1 MKRMIQRFGLTKS
14 ASSAHLKDGTES
26 AKSNDW
32 ADAPSYHALKD
43 HLRRR
48 GMDSQYNAS
57 TNHEPGVSDA
67 DEMQSP
73 KRSSVESTII
83 VGASLRS
90 MSRSA
95 SVVSGVDHVESHF
108 NFMPSSID
116 NEQGRRPSRPLPAV
130 LDSTLLP
137 EVGESRAVAMLPEAV
152 DSPPGRKMKGSQK
165 AKPLS
170 RRATM
175 DPEQMK
181 AVRERMRHALRDERL
196 EALKMQGKITEFVL
210 QDEATIRS
218 LGLNRYELVER
229 AMAANAT
236 EKEVN
241 VAVADP
247 FDPTAVLIKLIVKK
261 ELEKTPSLEEQAKE
275 HKANVRDRFRKSKT
289 AGDFGCILSP
299 ESLGFM
305 DNEKQVAAKR
315 KAEEAALPCG
325 FQKGDV
331 VTTLGGNDENGP
343 WKDSGGVGVIL
354 GLSIG
359 SHVGGCVDVLFD
371 RTGDIFK
378 VKAKNLRRYDHYHN
392 DDESSTGKR
401 RDPKDTLLPALRG
414 REFGAAPNGFIK
426 GVSIFDPSPQKLAF
440 DY

>member
-1 MKRMIQRFGLTKS
+1 MKRMMQRFGLNKS

-32 ADAPSYHALKD
+32 ASVKSNDWGDAPSYHALKD
-43 HLRRR
+43 HLKRR
-48 GMDSQYNAS
+48 GMGSQFNAP
-57 TNHEPGVSDA
+57 TNHEPGVSDV

-73 KRSSVESTII
+73 KRSSVDSTII
-83 VGASLRS
+83 MGTSLRS
-90 MSRSA
+90 MKRSA
-95 SVVSGVDHVESHF
+95 SGISGVSHF
-108 NFMPSSID
+108 DESDLNFMPSSICTL
-116 NEQGRRPSRPLPAV
+116 PL
-130 LDSTLLP
+130 
-137 EVGESRAVAMLPEAV
+137 EVADSRAVATLPEAV
-152 DSPPGRKMKGSQK
+152 DSPPDRKVKGSRK

-181 AVRERMRHALRDERL
+181 VVRERMRQTLKEERL
-196 EALKMQGKITEFVL
+196 EALKKQGKITEFVL

-229 AMAANAT
+229 AMAAGAT
-236 EKEVN
+236 ETEVN
-241 VAVADP
+241 VAVEDS

-275 HKANVRDRFRKSKT
+275 HKASVRDRFRKSKT

-299 ESLGFM
+299 ESLGFL

-371 RTGDIFK
+371 RTGDIFA
-378 VKAKNLRRYDHYHN
+378 VKAKNLRRYDHRDN

-401 RDPKDTLLPALRG
+401 RNPKDFLLPALRG
-414 REFGAAPNGFIK
+414 REFGASPNGFIK